1 MFEKF
6 EEEVRNC
13 LKNVVSIDFKLE
25 EPKGKYGDL
34 ATNIAFK
41 LAKMYKKNPIEIADE
56 IISKIKGDFRY
67 ISDIKNING
76 YINFYLNYEVF
87 SKDLILKVK
96 KEGNNFGRGER
107 KGKRVV
113 IEHTSANPDGPLHIG
128 HLRNAIIGDS
138 LARILRFYG
147 YDVETQYYVNDM
159 GKQIA
164 ILALGVRLFGI
175 KEGVKKDHAIVE
187 AYIKANELLEKDNKY
202 VEEVRRIMLEYESG
216 KNKEEIRRIVDLCL
230 EGIRETLKRLNIKHD
245 KFIYES
251 DFVYNGDVDRILNI
265 LKNTKYYKEN
275 DTCYLDLKDF
285 GIDKE
290 LVLKRSDG
298 TTLYTTRDIAYHV
311 YKSKNFDIVIDIF
324 GSDHK
329 LAAKQLEAVLKILN
343 EKVPEFIIYEFITL
357 PEGKISTR
365 KGRYI
370 AVDDLINECIK
381 RAYEEVS
388 KRRKDLDEN
397 KRREIAEKLG
407 IGSLK
412 YYIARTSPERKIVF
426 NWGEVLNFERNSLP
440 YIQYAYARICR
451 ILEKANVPENFGV
464 KDLNENEKSL
474 VKIIS
479 KFPKVV
485 KESAENRNVHTIAN
499 YLLEIADVFHRFYN
513 SERVLGS
520 EKEDFRLN
528 LIYATKIVMENCMN
542 LLGIE
547 PLEML

>member
-1 MFEKF
+1 M
-6 EEEVRNC
+6 
-13 LKNVVSIDFKLE
+13 
-25 EPKGKYGDL
+25 
-34 ATNIAFK
+34 
-41 LAKMYKKNPIEIADE
+41 
-56 IISKIKGDFRY
+56 
-67 ISDIKNING
+67 
-76 YINFYLNYEVF
+76 
-87 SKDLILKVK
+87 
-96 KEGNNFGRGER
+96 
-107 KGKRVV
+107 
-113 IEHTSANPDGPLHIG
+113 
-128 HLRNAIIGDS
+128 
-138 LARILRFYG
+138 
-147 YDVETQYYVNDM
+147 
-159 GKQIA
+159 
-164 ILALGVRLFGI
+164 
-175 KEGVKKDHAIVE
+175 
-187 AYIKANELLEKDNKY
+187 
-202 VEEVRRIMLEYESG
+202 
-216 KNKEEIRRIVDLCL
+216 
-230 EGIRETLKRLNIKHD
+230 
-245 KFIYES
+245 
-251 DFVYNGDVDRILNI
+251 
-265 LKNTKYYKEN
+265 
-275 DTCYLDLKDF
+275 
-285 GIDKE
+285 
-290 LVLKRSDG
+290 
-298 TTLYTTRDIAYHV
+298 
-311 YKSKNFDIVIDIF
+311 
-324 GSDHK
+324 
-329 LAAKQLEAVLKILN
+329 EAVLKILN